1 MTGGDGRGG
10 NGSPA
15 SGRGA
20 HGGSARIRWLAVFCS
35 GLLGPKTGGR
45 RAYGFAVVSCVQPPR
60 RSSESLGPGRSAR
73 GGGDPYAPKG
83 GFGGEIAHSHAAL
96 LLGDGPDGDLLLRG
110 LGEKALFAVC
120 EYRAALA
127 ALGWLEAQGRSGERI
142 LLFTGSRPLAK
153 RYEEP
158 FGLWRA
164 TRRRTGEGAALKEV
178 LASLSRFG
186 DLSVKWWR
194 PGDTEVMRE
203 TGGLAWQAAKE
214 ISARARVVVLE
225 EGRRVRAKDVK
236 LERIGRGLYRA
247 NDRYL
252 VDAIFGLCGC
262 RDFERHN
269 GKKRRK
275 QGEAGVPLVV
285 VRCKHL
291 IAAEE
296 AEGEAHLRD
305 HDPAPT
311 RSSSTRPS
319 LIPGA
324 RSEAG
329 GGSRGGRTP

>member
-1 MTGGDGRGG
+1 MKGGDARSG
-10 NGSPA
+10 NGIPSF
-15 SGRGA
+15 GRVAADGLVEN
-20 HGGSARIRWLAVFCS
+20 HLLAVFCS
-35 GLLGPKTGGR
+35 GLLGPETGR
-45 RAYGFAVVSCVQPPR
+45 RPAYGFVVASCIGPPK
-60 RSSESLGPGRSAR
+60 RSSKTLGVGPFARS
-73 GGGDPYAPKG
+73 GGNPYGGPTG
-83 GFGGEIAHSHAAL
+83 GFEGGIVHSHAAL
-96 LLGDGPDGDLLLRG
+96 LVDGPGGGLLRG
-110 LGEKALFAVC
+110 LGEEALLAVS

-127 ALGWLEAQGRSGERI
+127 ALAWLEAQGRFRRRI
-142 LLFTGSRPLAK
+142 VLFTGSRPLAK

-186 DLSVKWWR
+186 DLSVTGWR
-194 PGDTEVMRE
+194 PADPEGVGE
-203 TGGLAWQAAKE
+203 TGGLASRAAKE

-225 EGRRVRAKDVK
+225 EGRRERAKDVK

-275 QGEAGVPLVV
+275 KGETGVPLVV

-329 GGSRGGRTP
+329 GSGSRGGRTP

>member
-1 MTGGDGRGG
+1 MWMKGGDARSG
-10 NGSPA
+10 NGIPSF
-15 SGRGA
+15 GRVAADGLVEN
-20 HGGSARIRWLAVFCS
+20 HLLAVFCS
-35 GLLGPKTGGR
+35 GLLGPETGR
-45 RAYGFAVVSCVQPPR
+45 RPAYGFVVASCIGSPK
-60 RSSESLGPGRSAR
+60 RSSKTLGVGPFARS
-73 GGGDPYAPKG
+73 GGNPYGGPTG
-83 GFGGEIAHSHAAL
+83 GFEGGIVHSHAAL
-96 LLGDGPDGDLLLRG
+96 LVDGPGGGLLRG
-110 LGEKALFAVC
+110 LGEEALLAVS

-127 ALGWLEAQGRSGERI
+127 ALTWLEAQGRSGERI

-164 TRRRTGEGAALKEV
+164 TRRTGEGAALKEV
-178 LASLSRFG
+178 LATLSRFG

-194 PGDTEVMRE
+194 PADPEGMGE

-225 EGRRVRAKDVK
+225 EGRRERAKDVK

-275 QGEAGVPLVV
+275 KGEAGVPFVV

-296 AEGEAHLRD
+296 AEGRSDRREQD
-305 HDPAPT
+305 TAPS
-311 RSSSTRPS
+311 RSASTSP

-324 RSEAG
+324 RSKARGGNAG
-329 GGSRGGRTP
+329 GGHKP